1 MRSFDWLSLSTTLAR
16 IGRWLETARQS
27 LLARRPVVRW
37 GVAAVAVLV
46 LILAGYLAT
55 ASLTPAGSSYL
66 ASGRRFSPD
75 DLVKVRRA
83 LERQRIDYQTD
94 VERRVAVSADEFELA
109 SAAIAKL
116 ELGPR
121 SLDDLRDLSAGWSM
135 FESLHEKELRQQ
147 QRQEK
152 ILESLISELPGIA
165 GSLVLI
171 NRPSERWGLR
181 PAAKPTVFVSLETE
195 EDRQLP
201 FRTVQ
206 SITTNLTGA
215 VPGLSAEAITVM
227 DRRGHKYLDAGNPAL
242 SALSHNRAREEELS
256 QDILDQLDWIKGVR
270 VSVQLPGIGARAMAT
285 AAAGES
291 SQKREPAKNPATG
304 DAESREGAAKPRPEV
319 TPSQPQ
325 SPAVKAPSFAINHPL
340 TLDPPPLPP
349 TASSPATSNVASSGI
364 TSSPEASAGSGA
376 SLAGDPAPRD
386 HPAGLGRVWVK
397 VPRSYYFT
405 ASTLPGRKEPSQE
418 DLQKLVA
425 RTEEQIRTGLALV
438 VPMSGPLAWKTTIDL
453 IPDEVPSGR
462 PPIVSPSPESRRL
475 ALDWGIAGAIGAV
488 GAGLVTLGV
497 WLVSGRR
504 PSGRIELPS
513 AKVGLRYHRGAAA
526 TTAPSE
532 RVREFVRRNP
542 ESARSVLE
550 RWTSQGVDP
559 S

>member
-1 MRSFDWLSLSTTLAR
+1 MRSFDWLPVPDGLAR
-16 IGRWLETARQS
+16 IGRWFERARRS
-27 LLARRPVVRW
+27 LLAVV
-37 GVAAVAVLV
+37 LI
-46 LILAGYLAT
+46 LILAGYLGT
-55 ASLTPAGSSYL
+55 ASLAPAGSSYL

-75 DLVKVRRA
+75 DLVKIRRA
-83 LERQRIDYQTD
+83 LERQQIDYRTD
-94 VERRVAVSADEFELA
+94 LERRVAVSADEIERA
-109 SAAIAKL
+109 AAAIAKL

-121 SLDDLRDLSAGWSM
+121 SLDDLRDSSAGSSV
-135 FESLHEKELRQQ
+135 FESPHDRELRQQ

-152 ILESLISELPGIA
+152 ILESLINELPGIA

-181 PAAKPTVFVSLETE
+181 PAAKPTVFVNLETE

-242 SALSHNRAREEELS
+242 SALSHSRAREEELS
-256 QDILDQLDWIKGVR
+256 QEILEQLDWIKGVR
-270 VSVQLPGIGARAMAT
+270 VSVQLPGAGASALAT
-285 AAAGES
+285 VPAGDS
-291 SQKREPAKNPATG
+291 SQRREPAQSAPSENT
-304 DAESREGAAKPRPEV
+304 ESKAGAAKPRSAV
-319 TPSQPQ
+319 STSQPQ
-325 SPAVKAPSFAINHPL
+325 SPSLKTPSVAINHPL
-340 TLDPPPLPP
+340 TLDPPPLLPAAP
-349 TASSPATSNVASSGI
+349 TATGSGAARFAEAVAR
-364 TSSPEASAGSGA
+364 SGA
-376 SLAGDPAPRD
+376 SLAADPAPREN
-386 HPAGLGRVWVK
+386 PAPTGRVWVK

-405 ASTLPGRKEPSQE
+405 ASSLPGHKEPSQE

-438 VPMSGPLAWKTTIDL
+438 VPVSGPLAWKTTIDL
-453 IPDEVPSGR
+453 IPDEVPSIR
-462 PPIVSPSPESRRL
+462 PPIVSPSSDSRRL
-475 ALDWGIAGAIGAV
+475 ALDWGIAGAMGAIA
-488 GAGLVTLGV
+488 AGLVTLGV
-497 WLVSGRR
+497 WLVSARR
-504 PSGRIELPS
+504 PSGRFEPASSGI
-513 AKVGLRYHRGAAA
+513 GLRYHRGSAA